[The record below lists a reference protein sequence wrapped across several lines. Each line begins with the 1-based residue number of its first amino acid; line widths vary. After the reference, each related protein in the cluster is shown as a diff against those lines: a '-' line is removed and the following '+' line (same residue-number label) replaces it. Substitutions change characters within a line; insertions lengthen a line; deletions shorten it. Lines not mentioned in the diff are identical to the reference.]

1 MELKG
6 KVAVITGGASGIG
19 ESVAKS
25 LAADGMK
32 VVLGD
37 MSAESLERV
46 VNEIKE
52 AGGEAHGVV
61 CNVTDET
68 QVANLMDEAINK
80 FGSLN
85 VLFPSAGIIK
95 DSLLVSTDKE
105 TGKVKRTMSLDAFKA
120 VLDVNLTGTFL
131 ALREAASR
139 MIDNGFEGV
148 LFTVSSVN
156 RVGVAGQINYS
167 STKAAAAIMPNVI
180 ANEFFRKNIK
190 GIRCIGIAPGYVG
203 TPMVKGMNQKALDAI
218 IATVPIGRLVEPEE
232 IAHLTRFCIENE
244 AMHGVTIDI
253 NGGLRQGN

>member
-25 LAADGMK
+25 LASNGMK

-46 VNEIKE
+46 VKEINE

-95 DSLLVSTDKE
+95 DSLLISTDRE

-139 MIDNGFEGV
+139 MIDNGYEGI

-167 STKAAAAIMPNVI
+167 STKAATAIMPNVI
-180 ANEFFRKNIK
+180 ANEFFRKKIK
-190 GIRCIGIAPGYVG
+190 GIRCVGIAPGFVG
-203 TPMVKGMNQKALDAI
+203 TPMVKGMNQKALEGI